1 MKAVVWM
8 LGAMISFSL
17 MAVGGRELS
26 GELSV
31 FQTLFIRSVL
41 GLLCITLVIT
51 FSKKKGLIRTQKFS
65 LHVFRNIFHF
75 AGQYGW
81 FVGIGLLPMA
91 EVFALEFTTPVWTL
105 IIAALFLGEK
115 ITRRKVISICF
126 GLLGVLIIVQPGYA
140 IVDIAS
146 LIVLGAAVTFA
157 ISYSAT
163 KYLSASEK
171 PITILF
177 YMCVIQ
183 LPIGLVMSVEEWV
196 NPVGIQWL
204 WLSVVG
210 LAALSAHYCTIKAMQ
225 HAEVTTIATLDFLRL
240 PFIAVLGIFLYAE
253 AFELALIIGGAL
265 MLLGNL
271 FNIRGFLSRKKSSSD

>member
-1 MKAVVWM
+1 M
-8 LGAMISFSL
+8 
-17 MAVGGRELS
+17 
-26 GELSV
+26 
-31 FQTLFIRSVL
+31 
-41 GLLCITLVIT
+41 
-51 FSKKKGLIRTQKFS
+51 
-65 LHVFRNIFHF
+65 
-75 AGQYGW
+75 
-81 FVGIGLLPMA
+81 
-91 EVFALEFTTPVWTL
+91 
-105 IIAALFLGEK
+105 
-115 ITRRKVISICF
+115 
-126 GLLGVLIIVQPGYA
+126 QPGYA
-140 IVDIAS
+140 IVDVAS

-271 FNIRGFLSRKKSSSD
+271 FNIKGFLSRKKSSSD

>member
-1 MKAVVWM
+1 MKAVMWM
-8 LGAMISFSL
+8 FGAMISFSL

-26 GELSV
+26 GELSI

-41 GLLCITLVIT
+41 GLICLTLVIT
-51 FSKKKGLIRTQKFS
+51 FSKQKGLIGTQKLG

-115 ITRRKVISICF
+115 ITQRKVISICF

-140 IVDIAS
+140 IVDVAS

-171 PITILF
+171 PISILF

-183 LPIGLVMSVEEWV
+183 LPIGLVMSLEGWV

-210 LAALSAHYCTIKAMQ
+210 LAALAAHYCTIKAMQ
-225 HAEVTTIATLDFLRL
+225 HAEITTIVTLDFLRL
-240 PFIAVLGIFLYAE
+240 PFIALLGVLLYAE
-253 AFELALIIGGAL
+253 AFELALLIGGAL

-271 FNIRGFLSRKKSSSD
+271 FNIKGFGSRKKSQQ

>member
-1 MKAVVWM
+1 MKAVMWM
-8 LGAMISFSL
+8 LGAMVSFSL
-17 MAVGGRELS
+17 MAVGARELS

-31 FQTLFIRSVL
+31 FQTLFIRSLL
-41 GLLCITLVIT
+41 GLVCITLVIM
-51 FSKKKGLIRTQKFS
+51 FSREKGLIRTQKFS

-81 FVGIGLLPMA
+81 FIGIGLLPMA

-146 LIVLGAAVTFA
+146 LIVLGAAITFA

-171 PITILF
+171 PISILF

-183 LPIGLVMSVEEWV
+183 LPIGLFLSVEEWV

-225 HAEVTTIATLDFLRL
+225 HAEVTTIVTLDFLRL
-240 PFIAVLGIFLYAE
+240 PFIALLGVLVYAE

-271 FNIRGFLSRKKSSSD
+271 FNIKGFLSRKKSQQ

>member
-31 FQTLFIRSVL
+31 FQTLFIRSLL
-41 GLLCITLVIT
+41 GLVCITLVIT
-51 FSKKKGLIRTQKFS
+51 FSKQQGLIRTQKFS

-105 IIAALFLGEK
+105 VIAALFLGEK

-146 LIVLGAAVTFA
+146 LIVLGAAITFA
-157 ISYSAT
+157 VSYSAT

-183 LPIGLVMSVEEWV
+183 LPIGLIMSIDTWV

-225 HAEVTTIATLDFLRL
+225 HAEVTTIVTLDFLRL
-240 PFIAVLGIFLYAE
+240 PFIALLGVLLYAE

-271 FNIRGFLSRKKSSSD
+271 FNIKGFLSRKKSQQ

>member
-51 FSKKKGLIRTQKFS
+51 FSSEKGLIRTQKFS

-81 FVGIGLLPMA
+81 FIGIGLLPMA

-115 ITRRKVISICF
+115 ITRRKIISICF

-183 LPIGLVMSVEEWV
+183 LPIGLIMSVEEWV

-271 FNIRGFLSRKKSSSD
+271 FNIKGFLSRKKSSSD

>member
-1 MKAVVWM
+1 MKAVIWM

-41 GLLCITLVIT
+41 GLLCITLVIS

-115 ITRRKVISICF
+115 ITRRKIISICF

-140 IVDIAS
+140 IVDVAS

-271 FNIRGFLSRKKSSSD
+271 FNIKGFLSRKKSSSD